1 MKNIMFNSALSFL
14 GSGRKTLVMLGAVL
28 LMAASGFV
36 ADSVNAQGNR
46 IIRATNGAANPGQNV
61 TINVQIEAQGN
72 ESSASFTLNFNP
84 AILTNPQVALGNGVP
99 QGANLGTNLSQVAQG
114 NIGVLVDSTNTYA
127 AGTRNI
133 LNVTFTIAPGAT
145 LGLTPVGFGSSP
157 TGQSLSSSTGA
168 LLPVTFTPG
177 TVQVGSTAAGVEV
190 SGRVVTPDG
199 RGIRNAR
206 VILTDPAGNQRIATT
221 SSFGIY
227 RFTDVETGSTYIF
240 SVASKQYRFT
250 PRVVQVVDSLA
261 DFDFVG
267 QQ

>member
-1 MKNIMFNSALSFL
+1 MMFNSAVSLF
-14 GSGRKTLVMLGAVL
+14 GFGRKTLLMLGAVL
-28 LMAASGFV
+28 LFAASGFV
-36 ADSVNAQGNR
+36 AESANAQR
-46 IIRATNGAANPGQNV
+46 VIRATNGGANPGQQV
-61 TINVQIEAQGN
+61 TINVQLDSQGN
-72 ESSASFTLNFNP
+72 ESSTSFTITFNP
-84 AILTNPQVALGNGVP
+84 AVLTNPQVVLGNGVP
-99 QGANLGTNLSQVAQG
+99 TGSNLGTNTSQVAQG
-114 NIGVLVDSTNTYA
+114 NLGVLVDSTNTYT

-133 LNVTFTIAPGAT
+133 LNVTFTIAQGAA
-145 LGLTPVGFGSSP
+145 LGLTPVGFSSTP
-157 TGQSLSSSTGA
+157 TGQSVSSANGA
-168 LLPVTFTPG
+168 LLPTTYTPG
-177 TVQVGSTAAGVEV
+177 AIQVGSTAAGVEV

-206 VILTDPAGNQRIATT
+206 VVLTDPAGNQRIATT

-250 PRVVQVVDSLA
+250 PRVIQVVDSLA